1 MLHQAAYHD
10 IRRFVLSLSESELKP
25 CITLVRYGIVPTPSE
40 TSLWPKLPQSLLAKL
55 FSGNPT
61 LTHPSEIGQTF
72 FEVSCNPTISSVIL
86 SLALSVKPSAAR
98 IKELFRESVSKEVKV
113 MESTPRPARINWD
126 VFFKPTPGQCFV
138 TDHQRNDATPQ
149 VLEVHAALRRFR
161 NKVSF
166 SRIWPHATTRGIS
179 RSAQLSLL
187 KSRTVRSGVPLVN
200 SDSSLCSLDVV
211 RHYIHT
217 SKWCSG
223 ICELKQKWYPHG
235 LSPRSYF
242 SQGGDAIRV
251 SAYLRNFFND
261 LCDSYIP
268 TERFSRVDGN
278 RLRCP
283 PGGHFLIYDLTS
295 FTSNFHEQ
303 ERLLRSMASFFRG
316 TTVFLI
322 GPCLSLIERDLGDM
336 IDEYCDTVNVLP
348 PYEFNKEILDLGW
361 PFPELHHR
369 VAGFLG
375 VPGNIASC
383 TWAHGVSVGASLLD
397 WSHQSAAGDDGVTG
411 VNDKSESEVRKTVNS
426 LGLFHSDKASTTL
439 DTGHAS
445 YLKRRFEQIG
455 DAGRMYTRVDFPLLG
470 AVNTILEEDLRF
482 PKLSEDRGRMRKS
495 VASSVAK
502 VFRDVF
508 ATTKGVIPDD
518 VLGFLLQFLGE
529 VYTKAGLPRHGMVRK
544 MYGSDLES
552 TNNRIDAAVVFPL
565 QERYFRRDP
574 DVLLCEEFLP
584 WSLEVPIQTDV
595 ELSFS
600 DGERWNKGETFLS
613 QSSRPLE
620 QLVRLGY
627 AVRRESERMTVYGLE
642 AREYFRRLVS
652 GDFRKQQFEY
662 ESLVELSPDQLRSI
676 GLSGVRDLD
685 WKKLFGIGDT
695 GRSRLSFR
703 RQYQDF
709 DDVIDTSAF
718 FPESI
723 GDLY

>member
-1 MLHQAAYHD
+1 MLHQTAYSD
-10 IRRFVLSLSESELKP
+10 IRRFVLSLNELELKP
-25 CITLVRYGIVPTPSE
+25 CITLVRYGIVPSPSE

-55 FSGNPT
+55 FSGNPS

-86 SLALSVKPSAAR
+86 SLALSVKPSPNR
-98 IKELFRESVSKEVKV
+98 VKELFRESLSKEVKV
-113 MESTPRPARINWD
+113 MESSPRSTSINWD
-126 VFFKPTPGQCFV
+126 IFFKPIPGQCFV
-138 TDHQRNDATPQ
+138 TSHQRTDATPQ
-149 VLEVHAALRRFR
+149 ILEVHSALRRFR
-161 NKVSF
+161 NRMSY
-166 SRIWPHATTRGIS
+166 SRIWPHATSRGIS
-179 RSAQLSLL
+179 KSAQQSLL
-187 KSRTVRSGVPLVN
+187 KLRLKRAKIPLVH
-200 SDSSLCSLDVV
+200 SDSSLCSLDVI

-217 SKWCSG
+217 SCWPSG

-242 SQGGDAIRV
+242 SQGGEAIRV
-251 SAYLRNFFND
+251 SSYLRNFFND

-303 ERLLRSMASFFRG
+303 ERLLRSMATFFRG
-316 TTVFLI
+316 TIVFLI
-322 GPCLSLIERDLGDM
+322 GPSLSLIERDLGDM

-348 PYEFNKEILDLGW
+348 PYEFNKGILDLGW
-361 PFPELHHR
+361 PYPELHHR

-397 WSHQSAAGDDGVTG
+397 WSHQSAAGDDGNAG
-411 VNDKSESEVRKTVNS
+411 VDDKSEQEVRKTVS
-426 LGLFHSDKASTTL
+426 LLGLFHRDKASTTL
-439 DTGHAS
+439 DTGNAS

-455 DAGRMYTRVDFPLLG
+455 DRGRMFQRVDFPLLG
-470 AVNTILEEDLRF
+470 AINTILEEDLRF

-508 ATTKGVIPDD
+508 ETTQGEISDD
-518 VLGFLLQFLGE
+518 VLGFLLQFLDE
-529 VYTKAGLPRHGMVRK
+529 VYSKAGLPRHGMVRK
-544 MYGSDLES
+544 MYGSSLES
-552 TNNRIDAAVVFPL
+552 VHNRIDAAVVFPL

-574 DVLLCEEFLP
+574 DALLCEEFLP

-595 ELSFS
+595 ELSFP
-600 DGERWNKGETFLS
+600 DGERWPQGKSFLS
-613 QSSRPLE
+613 RSSRPLE

-627 AVRRESERMTVYGLE
+627 VLRKESERMTVYGLE
-642 AREYFRRLVS
+642 AREHFRRLVS
-652 GDFRKQQFEY
+652 EDFREQEFEY
-662 ESLVELSPDQLRSI
+662 ESLLEITSDQLKSI
-676 GLSGVRDLD
+676 GLSGVRDSD
-685 WKKLFGIGDT
+685 WKKLFGVGDT

-709 DDVIDTSAF
+709 DDVVDTSAF